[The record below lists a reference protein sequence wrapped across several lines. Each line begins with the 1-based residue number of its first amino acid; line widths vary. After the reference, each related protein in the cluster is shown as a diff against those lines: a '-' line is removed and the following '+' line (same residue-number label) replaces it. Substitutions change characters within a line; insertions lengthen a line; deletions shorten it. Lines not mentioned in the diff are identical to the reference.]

1 MGRKEK
7 LQKRDPGRPRIAEPR
22 LVLGSANVLRI
33 QLSYAWPDVGEQ
45 FLAAKTPEEV
55 LDVLTK
61 RGGRIGGLKDLDFAT
76 RIFKIIRD
84 PLFPRVRQKSQI
96 EFLADS
102 LGAGGVVTARRSRE
116 ICAKARKKVQHVIVR
131 REFYIECS
139 CGYEG
144 PTRGGA
150 CQMCGTAE
158 LSDELMRRED
168 DSGV

>member
-1 MGRKEK
+1 MDQKENFE
-7 LQKRDPGRPRIAEPR
+7 KRDPGRPRIAEPR

-33 QLSYAWPDVGEQ
+33 QLSYAWPDVGNQ
-45 FLAAKTPEEV
+45 FLSAKTPEEIWA
-55 LDVLTK
+55 VLTK
-61 RGGRIGGLKDLDFAT
+61 DGGRIGGVKDLDFAT
-76 RIFKIIRD
+76 RIFEIIRD
-84 PLFPRVRQKSQI
+84 PLFPRVREKSQI

-144 PTRGGA
+144 PARGGG
-150 CQMCGTAE
+150 CRMCGTAE
-158 LSDELMRRED
+158 LSDDLMRRED
-168 DSGV
+168 DSGY